1 MRARLRFW
9 WQNRKQPALIA
20 TAMLIVLIVLIAFV
34 FAAYRFRWSGT
45 GFLNKSLW
53 DWLQLLI
60 IPLAL
65 AGVALLFNLA
75 TAHRDR
81 QIAIDK
87 QRGDLL
93 QAYLDRMSEL
103 LLEKKLH
110 GARPDDE
117 VFDVV
122 RVRTTTVLCQLDGWR
137 VGYVFVFLR
146 GTRLMCDPPGSS
158 LVRLAGADFRTVNWS
173 QGYLT
178 QANLSGTNL
187 SRADL
192 SRTDLSGASLTE
204 ANLTQ
209 ANLSDADLSGA
220 NLSCAN
226 LTRTDFRGA
235 DLSGSDLSRAT
246 GTTAEQLKK
255 ARSLKDATMPDGS
268 KHL

>member
-1 MRARLRFW
+1 MIASLRFW
-9 WQNRKQPALIA
+9 WQNRKQASLVA
-20 TAMLIVLIVLIAFV
+20 TGMIIVLLALIAFV
-34 FAAYRFRWSGT
+34 FAAYRFGWSGT
-45 GFLNKSLW
+45 GFLNKTLW

-75 TAHRDR
+75 TTRRDQ
-81 QIAIDK
+81 QIAVDK

-103 LLEKKLH
+103 LLEKKLR
-110 GARPDDE
+110 GAQPDDE

-146 GTRLMCDPPGSS
+146 GTRLMSNPPGSS

-187 SRADL
+187 GGADL

-204 ANLTQ
+204 ANLTK

-226 LTRTDFRGA
+226 LTGADLSRADLRGA
-235 DLSGSDLSRAT
+235 DLSRAN
-246 GTTAEQLKK
+246 GTKTEQLEK

-268 KHL
+268 KHA

>member
-1 MRARLRFW
+1 M
-9 WQNRKQPALIA
+9 
-20 TAMLIVLIVLIAFV
+20 
-34 FAAYRFRWSGT
+34 
-45 GFLNKSLW
+45 
-53 DWLQLLI
+53 
-60 IPLAL
+60 
-65 AGVALLFNLA
+65 
-75 TAHRDR
+75 
-81 QIAIDK
+81 
-87 QRGDLL
+87 

-178 QANLSGTNL
+178 QTNLSGTNL

-192 SRTDLSGASLTE
+192 SRTDLSGASLSE

-226 LTRTDFRGA
+226 LTRADFSGA

-246 GTTAEQLKK
+246 GTTIEQLKK
-255 ARSLKDATMPDGS
+255 ARSLKDATMPDGL